1 MDSLLHRVQVALES
15 LKRGVNS
22 DLLKKLGSQ
31 VTGPQ
36 IYVLYYINQQET
48 CKLTLLAEKLEVKPS
63 AITVMIDRLEKHGFV
78 KRTHDTVDRRSVLVQ
93 VTPAGKEVLEKAI
106 QQRNETIGIYLS
118 RLEPAERLLFAELLE
133 KMVSPNQRAE

>member
-1 MDSLLHRVQVALES
+1 MDSLLHRFQVALES

-22 DLLKKLGSQ
+22 DLLQKMDSQ

-36 IYVLYYINQQET
+36 IYMLYYINQQET
-48 CKLTLLAEKLEVKPS
+48 CKLTQLAEKMEVKPS

-93 VTPAGKEVLEKAI
+93 VTPAGKEVLEKAMR
-106 QQRNETIGIYLS
+106 QRNEILGTYLS
-118 RLEPAERLLFAELLE
+118 RLEPTERLLIAELLE
-133 KMVSPNQRAE
+133 KMVSQNHRAE